1 MYELF
6 EYNRVCA
13 HILNFVANPL
23 SGLYLHVIKDRLYC
37 DSLSNSDGAQLVLA
51 TALGILCRG
60 LWPILPHLVEEAW
73 SHYDG
78 NTRKLPMIIIIN

>member
-1 MYELF
+1 MTILYESY

-13 HILNFVANPL
+13 HIMNFVANSL

-37 DSLSNSDGAQLVLA
+37 DSISESDGAQLVLV
-51 TALGILCRG
+51 TALGILCRA

-73 SHYDG
+73 SHYAG
-78 NTRKLPMIIIIN
+78 NASK